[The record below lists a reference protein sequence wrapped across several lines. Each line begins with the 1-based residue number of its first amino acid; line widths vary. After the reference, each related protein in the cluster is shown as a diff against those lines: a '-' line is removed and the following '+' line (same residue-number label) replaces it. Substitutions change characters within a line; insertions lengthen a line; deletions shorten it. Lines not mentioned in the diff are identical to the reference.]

1 MENTSKELDI
11 IRNNSK
17 ELEEQIKNLK
27 KNVDNFEKVHENLM
41 SQTSNLNETEFK
53 KLREKNKLIEIEN
66 DKLKVS
72 SANDKDS
79 LLIKNKII
87 EDQQETIKQ
96 LKEKCEKIKSVTTKN
111 QSLERIIDLERA
123 EKLELQDALEV

>member
-1 MENTSKELDI
+1 
-11 IRNNSK
+11 
-17 ELEEQIKNLK
+17 
-27 KNVDNFEKVHENLM
+27 M

-66 DKLKVS
+66 DKLKMS

-96 LKEKCEKIKSVTTKN
+96 LKEKCEKMKSVTTKN